1 MARIYKGLGAFF
13 VKISGYR
20 AYIERME
27 RENPGCGEPSGGEIR
42 AYLQKQGNPIDNL
55 YQEAEMDS
63 RYVDTHLAEKITLED
78 IARKFLV
85 SQSTISQTFR
95 QKMGISFYRYVTQ
108 RRLIAA
114 KTEILAG
121 CQLESLYETMG
132 FSDYSTFYR
141 AFRREYGISP
151 SQYRKLQAGNLLF
164 QEKTSTQPQ

>member
-63 RYVDTHLAEKITLED
+63 RYVDTHLAEK
-78 IARKFLV
+78 
-85 SQSTISQTFR
+85 
-95 QKMGISFYRYVTQ
+95 
-108 RRLIAA
+108 
-114 KTEILAG
+114 
-121 CQLESLYETMG
+121 
-132 FSDYSTFYR
+132 DYPGGHRS
-141 AFRREYGISP
+141 
-151 SQYRKLQAGNLLF
+151 
-164 QEKTSTQPQ
+164 